1 MTMEDV
7 PRIAPE
13 LQAVAAEIG
22 RRYRSDDF
30 QTMVNPSGVN
40 NAS

>member
-1 MTMEDV
+1 MEDV

-13 LQAVAAEIG
+13 LQAVAADIS

-30 QTMVNPSGVN
+30 RT
-40 NAS
+40 